1 MFMYT
6 FKGINVMKLI
16 RLITIITAA
25 MLFTSCSAVPAEPS
39 PSDTPSPAIVTPGT
53 PAGTPTP
60 TAAVSL
66 PPAVDTSQYDAYS
79 SARRQITRNYS
90 EYVGNYT
97 RAFGNEDNIELPEE
111 DKSDPYINISVPMLI
126 DADRG
131 VLEDILSKPLAFT
144 SGGDAL
150 SAAYHRLY
158 SSLKPF
164 EAAYK
169 AAQQYY
175 LDGDAKED
183 SFARAQELH
192 TAMMEASRE
201 YSAALEAFSSEMRAL
216 DKLRREERLNALKDG
231 GHPVRYHVE
240 GMLAYGDD
248 VEVFLSA
255 YGDAPYHEA
264 DAEAFKVLYE
274 KFAPFAEAVAAFT
287 EEDLIN
293 DGFNE
298 AFSHMFPN
306 FFAAVTKARIIAR
319 NALTIMEA
327 RDMDAELEP
336 SPPEID
342 SVGMDPSMAVSSFE
356 DNLSTASKLYN
367 AFIAERD

>member
-1 MFMYT
+1 MLMYT
-6 FKGINVMKLI
+6 NKRYNGMKRI
-16 RLITIITAA
+16 RLIIIITAA
-25 MLFTSCSAVPAEPS
+25 LLLSSCGAPAAPEPADSPPSAVL
-39 PSDTPSPAIVTPGT
+39 PGASASA
-53 PAGTPTP
+53 PPTP
-60 TAAVSL
+60 TATISL
-66 PPAVDTSQYDAYS
+66 PPAVDTTQYDAYS

-90 EYVGNYT
+90 EYVGNYNRT
-97 RAFGNEDNIELPEE
+97 FGDEDNIALPSE

-131 VLEDILSKPLAFT
+131 VLEEILSKPLEFA

-150 SAAYHRLY
+150 SAAYRRLY
-158 SSLKPF
+158 ASLKPF

-175 LDGDAKED
+175 LDGDAQED
-183 SFARAQELH
+183 SFARAGELH
-192 TAMMEASRE
+192 TAMISASRE
-201 YSAALEAFSSEMRAL
+201 YSAALEEFSAQMRAL
-216 DKLRREERLNALKDG
+216 DKLRREERLNALKDRG
-231 GHPVRYHVE
+231 RPVRYQVE

-264 DAEAFKVLYE
+264 DAAAFRALYD

-287 EEDLIN
+287 EEDLVN
-293 DGFNE
+293 DGFNDE
-298 AFSHMFPN
+298 FTHMFPN
-306 FFAAVTKARIIAR
+306 FFAAAIKARVIAK

-342 SVGMDPSMAVSSFE
+342 NVGMDPAMAVSSFE
-356 DNLSTASKLYN
+356 ENLSTASKLYN
-367 AFIAERD
+367 AFTAERG

>member
-1 MFMYT
+1 
-6 FKGINVMKLI
+6 MKRTGLI
-16 RLITIITAA
+16 ALITAA
-25 MLFTSCSAVPAEPS
+25 MLFSSCANPETAPE
-39 PSDTPSPAIVTPGT
+39 DTPPAASALPGAT
-53 PAGTPTP
+53 ASATPTP
-60 TAAVSL
+60 TATISL
-66 PPAVDTSQYDAYS
+66 PPAVDTTQYDAYS

-97 RAFGNEDNIELPEE
+97 RTFGDEENIELPPK

-131 VLEDILSKPLAFT
+131 VLEEILSEPLKYAA
-144 SGGDAL
+144 GGDAL
-150 SAAYHRLY
+150 SAAYQRLY
-158 SSLKPF
+158 AALKPF

-175 LDGDAKED
+175 LDGDAQED

-192 TAMMEASRE
+192 AAMIAASNE
-201 YSAALEAFSSEMRAL
+201 YSAALDAFAAQMRAL
-216 DKLRREERLNALKDG
+216 DKLRREERLNALKDR
-231 GHPVRYHVE
+231 HPVRYQIE

-264 DAEAFKVLYE
+264 DAAEFKALYE

-287 EEDLIN
+287 EEDLVQ

-298 AFSHMFPN
+298 EFTHMFPN
-306 FFAAVTKARIIAR
+306 FFAAVIKTRVIAK

-327 RDMDAELEP
+327 GSMDAELEP
-336 SPPEID
+336 QPPEID
-342 SVGMDPSMAVSSFE
+342 TVGMDPSMAVSSFE
-356 DNLSTASKLYN
+356 ENLSTARKLYN

>member
-1 MFMYT
+1 MRMYT
-6 FKGINVMKLI
+6 NKRYNGMKRIGLI
-16 RLITIITAA
+16 AIITASL
-25 MLFTSCSAVPAEPS
+25 LFSSCTAPTAPEAN
-39 PSDTPSPAIVTPGT
+39 TPSAKALPGASASA
-53 PAGTPTP
+53 PPTP
-60 TAAVSL
+60 TATISL

-97 RAFGNEDNIELPEE
+97 RTFGDEDDIELPAE

-131 VLEDILSKPLAFT
+131 VLEEILNKPLGFA

-150 SAAYHRLY
+150 SAAYRRLHA
-158 SSLKPF
+158 SLKPF

-192 TAMMEASRE
+192 SAMIAASRE
-201 YSAALEAFSSEMRAL
+201 YSAALEEFAAQMRAL
-216 DKLRREERLNALKDG
+216 DKLRREERLNALKDR
-231 GHPVRYHVE
+231 GHPVRYQVE

-264 DAEAFKVLYE
+264 DAAEFKALYE
-274 KFAPFAEAVAAFT
+274 KFVPFAEAVAAFT
-287 EEDLIN
+287 EEDLVS

-298 AFSHMFPN
+298 EFTHMFPN
-306 FFAAVTKARIIAR
+306 FFAAAIKARVIAL

-327 RDMDAELEP
+327 RDMDTELEP
-336 SPPEID
+336 LPPEID
-342 SVGMDPSMAVSSFE
+342 SVGMNPTMAASSFE
-356 DNLSTASKLYN
+356 ENLSTASKLYN
-367 AFIAERD
+367 AFTADRD